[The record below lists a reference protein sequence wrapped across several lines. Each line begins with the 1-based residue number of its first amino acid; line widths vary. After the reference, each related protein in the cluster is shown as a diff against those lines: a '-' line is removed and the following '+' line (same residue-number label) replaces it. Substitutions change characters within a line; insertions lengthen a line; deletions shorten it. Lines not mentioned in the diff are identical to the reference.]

1 VIDVNRPPLAAPPT
15 APPGSGNSRESAA
28 TAGWKA
34 DPPRHSPEWRYG
46 TTWERLL
53 KRRKRTRWVNFF
65 WISPT
70 PLLASVNDKIA
81 KGLDDLV
88 NDVRPRWMA
97 AQRAAGRLLQRPRVD
112 AHAEKERFSF
122 VLVGDP
128 GEQDASQYAVVSPML
143 ATCGDTDFMVIDSD
157 VIYPAGDIND
167 YIDGFFLPYERYAS
181 PIYAIPGNHDWYDGL
196 NGFMFH
202 FCGAEPLPPV
212 AYRGGSYT
220 WKERLAQTLWRKPS
234 PPDLPELLY
243 ERRARAQLEQRG
255 AEATWKPAQP
265 APYFTIETPS
275 LLIVCIDTGITGKLD
290 REQGDWLRDV
300 SRDPRP
306 KLLITGKP
314 IYVDGDYH
322 AGEIDWGPADYPGI
336 ADEVG
341 RLRTVDDIVREPSH
355 RYVATIGGDVHNYQR
370 YSVLINDA
378 GTGEEGPPP
387 GIDTP
392 PESLR
397 RLEYVVAGG
406 GGAYLSAT
414 HRIGN
419 VQLDPRDN
427 RKRPEGKKMPRNVAP
442 IGENAFWCYPLRGD
456 SLARFVRRFTPGFA
470 IALGIALAVVLAL
483 VGVFFGILDR
493 FDERIEQLENARL
506 SNVLWVLPVTVA
518 LTAGAV
524 IGAVKASNLLAPP
537 GFRTLTATT
546 LALGAGVL
554 VAFAGNLL
562 GDAWGEWIWRLAVT
576 SLLAVAVPVVG
587 IVAYY
592 LVRDFLPQSV
602 RAGIGLAI
610 GIAVL
615 AVLLERSLGVDV
627 QLLVGAGL
635 VALWASVLAIGWLER
650 LVPLA
655 RFIPAAIGTV
665 GAAIALVGLQ
675 DVGWVTAGALASF
688 ACAVLLIALAVLAT
702 GWRAIPAL
710 PWLWRPDVDPDMT
723 ANWLAGELGMEPV
736 HASARTA
743 EPDTKTK
750 ALAKLTYRSWPYR
763 RVMSELAEAT
773 TPPFFKSFL
782 RLDVTPTQLTIIAYG
797 VTGWLEDETEPTVED
812 RVTIPLSE
820 RPATPP
826 IGATPRRSAPDG

>member
-1 VIDVNRPPLAAPPT
+1 MDRPPLAAPLTP
-15 APPGSGNSRESAA
+15 PPGSGNSRESAA
-28 TAGWKA
+28 KAGWKA
-34 DPPRHSPEWRYG
+34 EPPRHSTEWRYG

-88 NDVRPRWMA
+88 NDVRPRWIA
-97 AQRAAGRLLQRPRVD
+97 AQRAAARLRQLPQVEAHTNKQRL
-112 AHAEKERFSF
+112 SF

-128 GEQDASQYAVVSPML
+128 GEQDASQYAVIAPML
-143 ATCGDTDFMVIDSD
+143 AKCGDTDFMVIDSD

-167 YIDGFFLPYERYAS
+167 YIDGFFLPYERYDR

-220 WKERLAQTLWRKPS
+220 WKERLAQALWRKPS
-234 PPDLPELLY
+234 PPRLAELLY

-255 AEATWKPAQP
+255 AEATWEPAQP
-265 APYFTIETPS
+265 APYFTIETKS

-300 SRDPRP
+300 SREPRP

-314 IYVDGDYH
+314 IYVDGAYH
-322 AGEIDWGPADYPGI
+322 PGEIDWGPTAYPGI
-336 ADEVG
+336 SEEVG
-341 RLRTVDDIVREPSH
+341 GLSTVDDIVREPSH
-355 RYVATIGGDVHNYQR
+355 RYVAAIGGDVHNYQR
-370 YSVLINDA
+370 YSVLLNDA
-378 GTGEEGPPP
+378 GTAEEGPPP
-387 GIDTP
+387 GLDTP
-392 PESLR
+392 PELLR

-414 HRIGN
+414 HRFGR
-419 VQLDPRDN
+419 VHLDARDN
-427 RKRPEGKKMPRNVAP
+427 RNRPEGKRMPRNVAP
-442 IGENAFWCYPLRGD
+442 IGEDGFWCYPLRGD

-470 IALGIALAVVLAL
+470 IALGVALATVLAL
-483 VGVFFGILDR
+483 VGVLFGVLDG
-493 FDERIEQLENARL
+493 FDERLEQLDDARL

-518 LTAGAV
+518 LTAGIV
-524 IGAVKASNLLAPP
+524 VGAVKASNWLAPP

-554 VAFAGNLL
+554 LAFAGSLL
-562 GDAWGEWIWRLAVT
+562 GDAWSEWIWRLAVT
-576 SLLAVAVPVVG
+576 SLLAVVLPVIGV
-587 IVAYY
+587 VAYY
-592 LVRDFLPQSV
+592 LLRDFLPESV

-615 AVLLERSLGVDV
+615 AVLLERSLDADV
-627 QLLVGAGL
+627 VLLVGAGL
-635 VALWASVLAIGWLER
+635 VVLWASVLAIGWLEWF
-650 LVPLA
+650 VPLA
-655 RFIPAAIGTV
+655 RFIPAAIGSV
-665 GAAIALVGLQ
+665 AATIALVGLQ
-675 DVGWVTAGALASF
+675 DIGWVTAGALASF
-688 ACAVLLIALAVLAT
+688 ACAVLLTGLAVLVT

-710 PWLWRPDVDPDMT
+710 PWLWRADIDPDM
-723 ANWLAGELGMEPV
+723 ASNWLARELGMEPV

-743 EPDTKTK
+743 EPDAKTK
-750 ALAKLTYRSWPYR
+750 ALANLTYRSWPYKKF
-763 RVMSELAEAT
+763 MSEVAEAT

-782 RLDVTPTQLTIIAYG
+782 RIDVTPAELKITAYG

-812 RVTIPLSE
+812 EVTIPL
-820 RPATPP
+820 
-826 IGATPRRSAPDG
+826 